1 MSLRR
6 TLLGF
11 LCAVVLLP
19 SVAAAQHS
27 WDIQGK
33 VGVGIPLGDLA
44 DTNDPGF
51 SAALGLTR
59 WLAPRY
65 GLHFG
70 AAGNFL
76 PGAELFPGVKAP
88 DLDLW
93 HYNGGIE
100 FDLISPTESKW
111 RLHAVAGVGATTAQ
125 VDGGDSSTDFTF
137 NAGMSPEYR
146 ISDNFNLLADVDFY
160 AIFADET
167 QYVLPILGGFRYFF
181 SE

>member
-1 MSLRR
+1 MSIRR
-6 TLLGF
+6 TLLGL
-11 LCAVVLLP
+11 LCAVVWLP
-19 SVAAAQHS
+19 SVAAAHT

-33 VGVGIPLGDLA
+33 VGVGLPVGNLA

-51 SAALGLTR
+51 SASLGLTR

-76 PGAELFPGVKAP
+76 PGTGPFP

-100 FDLISPTESKW
+100 FDLINPTESKW
-111 RLHAVAGVGATTAQ
+111 RLHANLGIGATTTQ
-125 VDGGDSSTDFTF
+125 PSFGGSSTDFTF

-146 ISDNFNLLADVDFY
+146 ISDNFNLLAGVDFY
-160 AIFADET
+160 AIFAEET
-167 QYVLPILGGFRYFF
+167 AYVVPILAGFRYFF